1 MLEPYLFNMK
11 FIITENKIIDVIK
24 HYLDSKNYKQINVRD
39 ALIYFYKEGEFLADI
54 VVDADIKFVE
64 LNFELTNELRNFFSI
79 DRGFAVEIIRS
90 WIEDVTGIEELEA
103 WSPSDYHRSTLYL
116 PNTK

>member
-1 MLEPYLFNMK
+1 VLEPYLFNMK

>member
-54 VVDADIKFVE
+54 VVDADIKFLE

>member
-1 MLEPYLFNMK
+1 MK

-54 VVDADIKFVE
+54 VVDADIKFLE

>member
-1 MLEPYLFNMK
+1 MK

>member
-1 MLEPYLFNMK
+1 MK

-103 WSPSDYHRSTLYL
+103 WSPSDYHRSALYL

>member
-1 MLEPYLFNMK
+1 MK

-90 WIEDVTGIEELEA
+90 WIEDVTGIEELED